1 MHAPRS
7 SSALAVSLDPVRPA
21 WRSALAVV
29 CLALA
34 VAGCGQDDDPAP
46 APAAAPAASPPPPT
60 AVGGASQLAAP
71 RPAWLTETSVV
82 APLSKATLD
91 ASAVAQ
97 GWTAHLG
104 PARCDVTLHAILHP
118 TTGPRGEATDASGA
132 VMVPGGAGCPGPYP
146 LLSYSRGTDLD
157 RSRAMATPG
166 DRETQAVAAF
176 FAARGWVVVASDYL
190 GYARSSFP
198 YHPYLHA
205 ESEARTG
212 IDALRAART
221 LLAGLGVPESGRL
234 AVVGYSQGGHAA
246 LAIQRAIER
255 DRPDGVAAPLATGAM
270 SGPYDLA
277 ATLAESA
284 QALPE
289 LAVSLGS
296 SGTSRDV
303 LLRLGDVLGTSAVEL
318 LQGGSQLAGV
328 LQANSVIGWR
338 PLAPV
343 LLCGG
348 SRDPVVPFANT
359 TRAAA
364 DFTARGAAVTVID
377 VEQDPVLRIGLP
389 PAGAGRDALGR
400 YHQGDVPPRCFAA
413 TRDRLLEAL
422 R

>member
-1 MHAPRS
+1 MRTGI
-7 SSALAVSLDPVRPA
+7 
-21 WRSALAVV
+21 VV
-29 CLALA
+29 TCLAFA
-34 VAGCGQDDDPAP
+34 IAGCGQDDDPAP
-46 APAAAPAASPPPPT
+46 PPAAAEPPPT
-60 AVGGASQLAAP
+60 AVAGSSQVAAP
-71 RPAWLTETSVV
+71 QPGWLTQTRVV
-82 APLSKATLD
+82 APLPKATIE
-91 ASAVAQ
+91 AAAAAQ
-97 GWTAHLG
+97 GWTALLG
-104 PARCDVTLHAILHP
+104 PARCDVTLHEILHP
-118 TTGPRGEATDASGA
+118 TAGPKGEATDASGA
-132 VMVPGGAGCPGPYP
+132 VMVPTGEGCPGPYP

-157 RSRAMATPG
+157 RSRSMANPD

-255 DRPDGVAAPLATGAM
+255 DRPDGVYAPLATSAM

-284 QALPE
+284 QALPQQ
-289 LAVSLGS
+289 AAASVGS
-296 SGTSRDV
+296 SGTARDA
-303 LLRLGDVLGTSAVEL
+303 LLRLGDSLGTSASEL
-318 LQGGSQLAGV
+318 VQGGSQLADV
-328 LQANSVIGWR
+328 LRANSVIGWR
-338 PLAPV
+338 PQAPV

-348 SRDPVVPFANT
+348 SRDPIVPFANT

-364 DFTARGAAVTVID
+364 DFTARGATVTVLD
-377 VEQDPVLRIGLP
+377 VETDPILQVGLP
-389 PAGAGRDALGR
+389 PATASRDDLGR

-413 TRDRLLEAL
+413 TRDRLLEPL